1 MVLRILPL
9 RQRQPQQHN
18 NNIKTINSNNNN
30 IVLPRQRN
38 IRILSKY
45 ATIAILSIGFIY
57 TFVAIGIYLGEA
69 ISDYYTSI
77 QQQSIPEAPH
87 SVQKIWLPS
96 KDTVYS
102 IENTITIYLY
112 DGFESLVNPAY
123 PHRPATSIFITDFLQ
138 RYGSGHFRFVV
149 KDLKYEY
156 DHHEKEECVEKK
168 NLYPCLVVYP
178 YNINATA
185 LIRTNCQLASCKTM
199 VIGDEFCNYRHESVR
214 EYYSSDLQKKGYLP
228 LGMRSDT
235 WSSFQQLM
243 KNRSTFS
250 IPLSSKR
257 KYEFNAIFSESTSVE
272 RKHLAIILENQ
283 TQAHN
288 AFVSIAKKWYKHVNS
303 PRADQIGTD
312 QYVNVLL
319 DSAFAL
325 APAGHNPECFRL
337 YEAVES
343 GSIPIVVLS
352 DQHPLNSND
361 THPCK
366 DSLHHWRDSPIV
378 FLQSWDDLY
387 PTLKDMLNNASA
399 LDQRQAELQ
408 SWYKRKMSM
417 IVSEFESFMINR
429 DF

>member
-1 MVLRILPL
+1 MNLPL
-9 RQRQPQQHN
+9 RRRQQHN
-18 NNIKTINSNNNN
+18 FVNNNN
-30 IVLPRQRN
+30 NEELVTRK
-38 IRILSKY
+38 RISTRLMMMMMICKY
-45 ATIAILSIGFIY
+45 CKYSAIAILSIGFIY

-69 ISDYYTSI
+69 ISDYYTRI

-87 SVQKIWLPS
+87 SLQKVWLPS

-112 DGFESLVNPAY
+112 DGFKSLVNPAY
-123 PHRPATSIFITDFLQ
+123 PHRPARSIFITDFLQ
-138 RYGSGHFRFVV
+138 RYGSGNFRFVV
-149 KDLKYEY
+149 KDLKYDN
-156 DHHEKEECVEKK
+156 DHHEKEECVEKDLK
-168 NLYPCLVVYP
+168 NPCLVVYS
-178 YNINATA
+178 NSNNATT
-185 LIRTNCQLASCKTM
+185 LVQTKCQLVSCKTM

-214 EYYSSDLQKKGYLP
+214 EYYSSNLQKKGYLP

-235 WSSFQQLM
+235 WSSFQQLI

-288 AFVSIAKKWYKHVNS
+288 AFVSIAKKFYKHANS
-303 PRADQIGTD
+303 PRADQIGTE

-319 DSAFAL
+319 DSVFTL

-352 DQHPLNSND
+352 DQHPLVLND

-366 DSLHHWRDSPIV
+366 DSLRHWRNSPIV